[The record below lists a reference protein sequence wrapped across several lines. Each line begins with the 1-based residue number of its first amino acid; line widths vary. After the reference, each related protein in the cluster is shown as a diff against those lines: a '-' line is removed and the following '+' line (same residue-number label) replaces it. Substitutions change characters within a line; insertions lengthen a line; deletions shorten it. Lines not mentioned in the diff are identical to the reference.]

1 MKIFIFIT
9 HLIIIKMDPITH
21 LKYQKLI
28 GQVHTLNIY
37 IYIYT
42 PTCASLY
49 AYRFIVL
56 IHRIT
61 HNKIDHIYDYRYILK
76 SEIKT
81 ILVGRRGEKKQRKD

>member
-1 MKIFIFIT
+1 MDGSYHTFKISEINRTSTRFE
-9 HLIIIKMDPITH
+9 
-21 LKYQKLI
+21 
-28 GQVHTLNIY
+28 
-37 IYIYT
+37 YIYT

-61 HNKIDHIYDYRYILK
+61 HNKIDHIYDYRYILR